1 MMELFISKYCVLN
14 NRQLSVNGEMVY
26 ENRQG
31 ATDSE
36 FLSAAYRRFGMG
48 YPKFF
53 KMDHLSKTG
62 FIVTE
67 MLLKD
72 TALFGVE
79 PKRETAVVFSNRN
92 SSLDTD
98 ENYQETIGKDYFPS
112 PSVFVYTLPNIVMGE
127 VCIKHKI
134 FGENT
139 FFVSDELEV
148 EHIFTY
154 VNQLFEQT
162 ETENAL
168 VGWVDYYD
176 GKAEALVWLVEKQKG
191 IKLFNITEL
200 YNLKSFL

>member
-1 MMELFISKYCVLN
+1 MELFISKYCVLN
-14 NRQLSVNGEMVY
+14 NRKLSVNGEIVY
-26 ENRQG
+26 ENSEG
-31 ATDSE
+31 ATDSG
-36 FLSAAYRRFGMG
+36 FLSAAYRHFEMG

-62 FIVTE
+62 FIVIE

-79 PKRETAVVFSNRN
+79 PKYETAVVFSNRN

-98 ENYQETIGKDYFPS
+98 ENYQETIENDYFPS

-127 VCIKHKI
+127 ICIKHKI

-139 FFVSDELEV
+139 FFVSDVFDEKST
-148 EHIFTY
+148 FTY

-162 ETENAL
+162 GTENAL
-168 VGWVDYYD
+168 VGWVDYYA
-176 GKAEALVWLVEKQKG
+176 GKAEALVLLVEKQKG

-200 YNLKSFL
+200 YNLKSLL